1 MCYSSEKHFEF
12 RKFDRAGDFVV
23 VLDALTYAANR
34 ENLGQSRAI
43 RNCLSSLLLAL
54 TSLRLARA
62 STPMYSLEDE
72 LIIEPGRSFQNYW
85 RDLWPLRRAILHS
98 RLA

>member
-1 MCYSSEKHFEF
+1 MVE
-12 RKFDRAGDFVV
+12 KFDARLVSQLNWPPVCDGMN
-23 VLDALTYAANR
+23 TCWTW
-34 ENLGQSRAI
+34 SRRRRTI

-62 STPMYSLEDE
+62 STPMYSVEDE